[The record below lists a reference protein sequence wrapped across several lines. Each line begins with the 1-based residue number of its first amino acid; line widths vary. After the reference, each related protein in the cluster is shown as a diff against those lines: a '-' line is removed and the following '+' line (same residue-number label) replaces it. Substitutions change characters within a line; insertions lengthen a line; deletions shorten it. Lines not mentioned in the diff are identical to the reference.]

1 MAAGRPIMR
10 PGIEE
15 TAMADEDDE
24 LEEEEGGAEGA
35 PESDDDG
42 KGEEGEGGAPK
53 KFNKI
58 KLFIILGG
66 VIFFLFLIGL
76 SLFFFGILDPYL
88 GLDEEVTVQEEA
100 VVVQGQVFYKLQDMT
115 INLNEE
121 GKKSRFMKVG
131 LTLVLIDELDVP
143 LVEALQPRIEDYIT
157 TYLRELK
164 PEELSGSANFYRMRE
179 NLLLRVRAAV
189 APVQVTNVLFNSMLV
204 Q

>member
-1 MAAGRPIMR
+1 
-10 PGIEE
+10 
-15 TAMADEDDE
+15 MADEDDE
-24 LEEEEGGAEGA
+24 LEEEEGDADA
-35 PESDDDG
+35 AAESDDD
-42 KGEEGEGGAPK
+42 EEGEDGEGKPPK

-66 VIFFLFLIGL
+66 VIFFLLLIGL

-88 GLDEEVTVQEEA
+88 GLDEKDVDQEEA
-100 VVVQGQVFYKLQDMT
+100 VVQGQVFFKLQDMT
-115 INLNEE
+115 INLNAE
-121 GKKSRFMKVG
+121 GKKSRFLKVG
-131 LTLVLIDELDVP
+131 LTLVLINELDVAV
-143 LVEALQPRIEDYIT
+143 VEALQPRIEDYVM

-189 APVQVTNVLFNSMLV
+189 APVQVTNVLFNSVLV

>member
-1 MAAGRPIMR
+1 
-10 PGIEE
+10 
-15 TAMADEDDE
+15 MADEDDE
-24 LEEEEGGAEGA
+24 LEEEEEDADA
-35 PESDDDG
+35 AAESDDD
-42 KGEEGEGGAPK
+42 EEGEDGEGKPPK

-66 VIFFLFLIGL
+66 VIFFLLLIGL

-88 GLDEEVTVQEEA
+88 GLDEEDVDQEE

-121 GKKSRFMKVG
+121 GKKSRFLKVG
-131 LTLVLIDELDVP
+131 LTLVLINELDVAV
-143 LVEALQPRIEDYIT
+143 VEALQPRIEDYVM

-179 NLLLRVRAAV
+179 NMLLRVQAAV
-189 APVQVTNVLFNSMLV
+189 APARMLSLLLRLHRCLHHRLFHR
-204 Q
+204 

>member
-1 MAAGRPIMR
+1 MR

-24 LEEEEGGAEGA
+24 LEEEEGDAEGA
-35 PESDDDG
+35 PESDDDEE
-42 KGEEGEGGAPK
+42 GEEGEGGASK

-88 GLDEEVTVQEEA
+88 GLDEEDIVQEEA
-100 VVVQGQVFYKLQDMT
+100 VVQGQVFYKLQDMT

>member
-1 MAAGRPIMR
+1 
-10 PGIEE
+10 
-15 TAMADEDDE
+15 MADEDDE
-24 LEEEEGGAEGA
+24 LEEEAEEDDES
-35 PESDDDG
+35 PEFDG
-42 KGEEGEGGAPK
+42 DEEGEGEPSK

-66 VIFFLFLIGL
+66 VIFFLFLIGI

-88 GLDEEVTVQEEA
+88 GLDEADVDQEE

-121 GKKSRFMKVG
+121 GKKSRFLKVG
-131 LTLVLIDELDVP
+131 LTLVLLNESDVAV
-143 LVEALQPRIEDYIT
+143 VEALQPRIEDYVM

-164 PEELSGSANFYRMRE
+164 PEELAGSANFYRMRE
-179 NLLLRVRAAV
+179 NMLLRVQAAV
-189 APVQVTNVLFNSMLV
+189 APVQVTNVLFNSVLV

>member
-1 MAAGRPIMR
+1 
-10 PGIEE
+10 
-15 TAMADEDDE
+15 MADEDDE
-24 LEEEEGGAEGA
+24 LEEDAEEDDV
-35 PESDDDG
+35 PSDFDDDDD
-42 KGEEGEGGAPK
+42 EGEGGAPK

-66 VIFFLFLIGL
+66 VVFFLFLIGL

-88 GLDEEVTVQEEA
+88 GLDEVDVDQEE

-121 GKKSRFMKVG
+121 GKKSRFLKVG
-131 LTLVLIDELDVP
+131 LTLVLLNELDVP
-143 LVEALQPRIEDYIT
+143 VVEALQSRIEDYVM

-164 PEELSGSANFYRMRE
+164 PEEIAGSANFYRMRE
-179 NLLLRVRAAV
+179 NMLLRVQAAV
-189 APVQVTNVLFNSMLV
+189 APVQVTNVLFNSVLV

>member
-1 MAAGRPIMR
+1 
-10 PGIEE
+10 
-15 TAMADEDDE
+15 MADEDDE
-24 LEEEEGGAEGA
+24 LEEEEGDADA
-35 PESDDDG
+35 AAESDDD
-42 KGEEGEGGAPK
+42 EEGEDGEGKPPK

-66 VIFFLFLIGL
+66 VIFFLLLIGL

-88 GLDEEVTVQEEA
+88 GLDEKDVDQEE
-100 VVVQGQVFYKLQDMT
+100 VVIQGQVFYKLQDMT

-121 GKKSRFMKVG
+121 GKKSRFLKVG
-131 LTLVLIDELDVP
+131 LTLVLINELDVAV
-143 LVEALQPRIEDYIT
+143 VEALQPRIEDYVM

-189 APVQVTNVLFNSMLV
+189 APVQVTNVLFNSVLV

>member
-24 LEEEEGGAEGA
+24 LEEEEGDAEGA
-35 PESDDDG
+35 PESDDD
-42 KGEEGEGGAPK
+42 EEGEGGPPK

-88 GLDEEVTVQEEA
+88 GLDEEDIVQEEA
-100 VVVQGQVFYKLQDMT
+100 VVQGQVFYKLLDMT

-189 APVQVTNVLFNSMLV
+189 APVQVTNVLFNSVLV

>member
-1 MAAGRPIMR
+1 
-10 PGIEE
+10 
-15 TAMADEDDE
+15 MADEDDE
-24 LEEEEGGAEGA
+24 LEEEAEEDDES
-35 PESDDDG
+35 PEFDG
-42 KGEEGEGGAPK
+42 DEEGEEGEGEPSK

-66 VIFFLFLIGL
+66 VIFFLFLIGI

-88 GLDEEVTVQEEA
+88 GLDEADVDQEE

-121 GKKSRFMKVG
+121 GKKSRFLKVG
-131 LTLVLIDELDVP
+131 LTLVLINELDVAV
-143 LVEALQPRIEDYIT
+143 VEALQPRIEDYVM

-179 NLLLRVRAAV
+179 NLLFRVRAAV
-189 APVQVTNVLFNSMLV
+189 APVQVTNVLFNSVLV

>member
-1 MAAGRPIMR
+1 
-10 PGIEE
+10 
-15 TAMADEDDE
+15 MADEDDE
-24 LEEEEGGAEGA
+24 LEEGGDEADES
-35 PESDDDG
+35 PEFDDDEE
-42 KGEEGEGGAPK
+42 GEEGEGEPSK

-66 VIFFLFLIGL
+66 VIFFLFLVGL

-88 GLDEEVTVQEEA
+88 GFDEADVDQEE

-121 GKKSRFMKVG
+121 GKKSRFLKVG
-131 LTLVLIDELDVP
+131 LTLVLLNETDVAV
-143 LVEALQPRIEDYIT
+143 VEALQPRIEDYVM

-164 PEELSGSANFYRMRE
+164 PEEIAGSAPFDRLRE
-179 NLLLRVRAAV
+179 NMLLRVQAAV
-189 APVQVTNVLFNSMLV
+189 APVQVTNVLFNSVLV

>member
-1 MAAGRPIMR
+1 
-10 PGIEE
+10 
-15 TAMADEDDE
+15 MADEDDE
-24 LEEEEGGAEGA
+24 LEEEEGDAEGA
-35 PESDDDG
+35 PESDDAEE
-42 KGEEGEGGAPK
+42 GEEGEGGASK
-53 KFNKI
+53 NFNKI
-58 KLFIILGG
+58 KLFILLGG

-88 GLDEEVTVQEEA
+88 GLDEEDIVQEEA
-100 VVVQGQVFYKLQDMT
+100 VIVQGQVFYKLQDMT

>member
-1 MAAGRPIMR
+1 
-10 PGIEE
+10 
-15 TAMADEDDE
+15 MADEDDE
-24 LEEEEGGAEGA
+24 LEEEEGDAEGA
-35 PESDDDG
+35 PESDDD
-42 KGEEGEGGAPK
+42 EEGEGGPPK

-88 GLDEEVTVQEEA
+88 GLDEEDIVQEEA
-100 VVVQGQVFYKLQDMT
+100 VVQGQVFYKLQDMT

-189 APVQVTNVLFNSMLV
+189 APVQVTNVLFNSVLV

>member
-1 MAAGRPIMR
+1 
-10 PGIEE
+10 
-15 TAMADEDDE
+15 MADEDDE
-24 LEEEEGGAEGA
+24 LEEEEGDAEGA
-35 PESDDDG
+35 PESDDDEE
-42 KGEEGEGGAPK
+42 GEEGEGGAPK

-88 GLDEEVTVQEEA
+88 GLDEEDIVQEEVVA
-100 VVVQGQVFYKLQDMT
+100 QEEAVVQGQVFYKLLDMT

-121 GKKSRFMKVG
+121 GKKPRFMKVG

-164 PEELSGSANFYRMRE
+164 PEELSGSANFYRMRK

-189 APVQVTNVLFNSMLV
+189 APVQVTNVLFNSVLV

>member
-1 MAAGRPIMR
+1 MR

-24 LEEEEGGAEGA
+24 LEEEEGDPEGV
-35 PESDDDG
+35 PESDDDEE
-42 KGEEGEGGAPK
+42 GEEGEGGAPK

-58 KLFIILGG
+58 KFLIILSG

-88 GLDEEVTVQEEA
+88 GLNEEDIVQEEA
-100 VVVQGQVFYKLQDMT
+100 VVQGQVFYKLQDMT

-121 GKKSRFMKVG
+121 GKKPRFMKVG

-143 LVEALQPRIEDYIT
+143 FVEALQPRIEDYIT
-157 TYLRELK
+157 TYLRELR
-164 PEELSGSANFYRMRE
+164 PEELSRSANFYRMRE

-189 APVQVTNVLFNSMLV
+189 APVQVNNVLFNSVLV

>member
-1 MAAGRPIMR
+1 
-10 PGIEE
+10 
-15 TAMADEDDE
+15 MADEDDE
-24 LEEEEGGAEGA
+24 LEEEGEDADGTS
-35 PESDDDG
+35 ESDDD
-42 KGEEGEGGAPK
+42 EEGEDGEGKPPK

-66 VIFFLFLIGL
+66 VIFFLVLIGL

-88 GLDEEVTVQEEA
+88 SLDEKDVDQEE
-100 VVVQGQVFYKLQDMT
+100 VVIQGQVFYKLQDMT
-115 INLNEE
+115 VNLNEE
-121 GKKSRFMKVG
+121 GKKSRFLKVG
-131 LTLVLIDELDVP
+131 LTLVLIDEVDVAV
-143 LVEALQPRIEDYIT
+143 VEALQPRIEAYIT

-189 APVQVTNVLFNSMLV
+189 APVQVTNVLFNSVLV

>member
-1 MAAGRPIMR
+1 
-10 PGIEE
+10 
-15 TAMADEDDE
+15 MADEDDE
-24 LEEEEGGAEGA
+24 LEEEAEEDDES
-35 PESDDDG
+35 PEFDG
-42 KGEEGEGGAPK
+42 DEEGEEGEGEPSK

-66 VIFFLFLIGL
+66 VIFFLFLIGI

-88 GLDEEVTVQEEA
+88 GLDEADVDQEE

-121 GKKSRFMKVG
+121 GKKSRFLKVG
-131 LTLVLIDELDVP
+131 LTLVLLNESDVAV
-143 LVEALQPRIEDYIT
+143 VEALQPRIEDYVM

-164 PEELSGSANFYRMRE
+164 PEELAGSANFYRMRE
-179 NLLLRVRAAV
+179 NILLRVQAAV
-189 APVQVTNVLFNSMLV
+189 APVQVTNVLFNSVLV

>member
-1 MAAGRPIMR
+1 
-10 PGIEE
+10 
-15 TAMADEDDE
+15 MADEDDE
-24 LEEEEGGAEGA
+24 LEEEEGDAEGA
-35 PESDDDG
+35 PESDND
-42 KGEEGEGGAPK
+42 EEGEGGAPK

-88 GLDEEVTVQEEA
+88 GLDEEDIVQEEA
-100 VVVQGQVFYKLQDMT
+100 VVQGQVFYKLQDMT

-189 APVQVTNVLFNSMLV
+189 APVQVTNVLFNSVLV

>member
-1 MAAGRPIMR
+1 
-10 PGIEE
+10 
-15 TAMADEDDE
+15 MADEDDE
-24 LEEEEGGAEGA
+24 LEEEEGDAEGA
-35 PESDDDG
+35 PESDDD
-42 KGEEGEGGAPK
+42 EEGEGGPPK

-88 GLDEEVTVQEEA
+88 GLDEEDIVQEGA
-100 VVVQGQVFYKLQDMT
+100 VVQGQVFYKLQDMT

-189 APVQVTNVLFNSMLV
+189 APVQVTNVLFNSVLV